1 MTFIRNLLSNAEIE
15 IEPEEIKIDER
26 PLSERHSETI
36 NVLLSRLHTQRAN
49 IEEEIAN
56 ARERLRQ
63 VCICIRAYETAANAF
78 REASEQVPAD
88 PVQRALKEIQEASEG
103 ARLHTGDQG

>member
-78 REASEQVPAD
+78 REASEQVPASD
-88 PVQRALKEIQEASEG
+88 PVQRALKEIQEASG
-103 ARLHTGDQG
+103 KIDDQA

>member
-56 ARERLRQ
+56 ARERWRQ

-88 PVQRALKEIQEASEG
+88 RNSGALQEIQEASG
-103 ARLHTGDQG
+103 RPARGDGEDR